1 MMCACGSAEAG
12 VWWRESGEKSAK
24 IAFKPG
30 NRVRNQLKSPL
41 SPKFFPPAAGH
52 TLRRSAPPDTTP
64 WLPKSGHVVNTS
76 IPPPFTAQEASPLVH
91 AAPYQP
97 IGSHH
102 SSPSSLARPAA
113 TAHAPAGPPIHRC
126 AASTRHATLHQ
137 RSSCNSCS
145 AGTRGGRAS
154 WLRGRGLCEQRLN
167 SRSRSRS
174 RLPRPV
180 HGGPARFRTLR
191 TTPASSR
198 RQVR

>member
-1 MMCACGSAEAG
+1 MCCACLD
-12 VWWRESGEKSAK
+12 WWRLIALENGSGNHQKISYKWPLRGKNFRLWRAK
-24 IAFKPG
+24 Y
-30 NRVRNQLKSPL
+30 
-41 SPKFFPPAAGH
+41 
-52 TLRRSAPPDTTP
+52 LRRSAPQDTTP
-64 WLPKSGHVVNTS
+64 WPPKSGHVVNTS